1 MMHPACAAAIVR
13 EEWSI
18 SVPEGLSAAEVG
30 KEIAEHHEH
39 TTGHHEPAEH
49 AHRDRWVAI
58 FEAVLLSVVA
68 LLAAWSGYSAAKW
81 GSEASLSLAKA
92 SSTRTQASLA
102 LIEANQIR
110 TLDSVSFNA
119 AETAYAANDPRLF
132 RLAVNRLRAGYRPAF
147 EAWIALH
154 PLKNPHAPPDP
165 SYMPQY
171 RIPQQAEGLALTAKA
186 DADFNKG
193 QSDSATA
200 DKYVRLTV
208 FLAAVLFLVGIG
220 SRFPVRAARYGLVG
234 VAAVLLVISVVQLL
248 SLPGPPS

>member
-1 MMHPACAAAIVR
+1 
-13 EEWSI
+13 
-18 SVPEGLSAAEVG
+18 VPEGLSAAEVG
-30 KEIAEHHEH
+30 KEIAEHREHATADH
-39 TTGHHEPAEH
+39 TTAEH
-49 AHRDRWVAI
+49 ATAEHARRDRWVAI
-58 FEAVLLSVVA
+58 VEAVLLSVVA

-81 GSEASLSLAKA
+81 GTESSLSLAKA
-92 SSTRTQASLA
+92 SSTRTKASLA
-102 LIEANQIR
+102 LIQANQIR

-119 AETAYAANDPRLF
+119 AETAYAANNVKLF

-147 EAWIALH
+147 EAWLAVH

-171 RIPQQAEGLALTAKA
+171 RIPQQAQGLALSARA
-186 DADFNKG
+186 DAYFNEG
-193 QSDSATA
+193 QSAAGTA

-234 VAAVLLVISVVQLL
+234 VAAVLLVVSVVQLL